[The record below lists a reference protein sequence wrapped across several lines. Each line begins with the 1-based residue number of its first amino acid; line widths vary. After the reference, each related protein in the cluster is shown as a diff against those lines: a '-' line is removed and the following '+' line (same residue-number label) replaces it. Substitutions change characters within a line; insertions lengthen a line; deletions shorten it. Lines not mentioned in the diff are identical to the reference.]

1 MSDSARKFMACCVAW
16 RVRGARARAWLVGGR
31 WHGGG
36 RERTGGCVER
46 VTPQHP
52 VRRRCASLKPVHQVP
67 TAHAAKALAVAAV
80 EDDRV
85 ARLHGQTQWRWR
97 LWRRLARAPEALA
110 GRPVHWRGAVKSVES
125 RPDPQGARYAVE
137 AQQQEWSPS
146 REGGWLARG
155 QAPYSRQRHLG
166 LHIHMVT
173 GCAHLQ
179 LDLGLRQVP
188 AHLAAVV
195 EAVLRCDRHK

>member
-1 MSDSARKFMACCVAW
+1 MLRGERQLVSRSRCFASAKSSKSSWLCAPALRTQRAHTPNESARDFGVSMSDSARKFMACCVAW

-31 WHGGG
+31 WHSGG

-137 AQQQEWSPS
+137 AQQQ
-146 REGGWLARG
+146 GGG
-155 QAPYSRQRHLG
+155 
-166 LHIHMVT
+166 
-173 GCAHLQ
+173 
-179 LDLGLRQVP
+179 
-188 AHLAAVV
+188 
-195 EAVLRCDRHK
+195 

>member
-85 ARLHGQTQWRWR
+85 ARLHGQTQWRRR

-146 REGGWLARG
+146 RGGGVASTWPSALLQATPSRATYTYGYRLRAPPARSR
-155 QAPYSRQRHLG
+155 APPGACPPCCSSRGRPP
-166 LHIHMVT
+166 
-173 GCAHLQ
+173 
-179 LDLGLRQVP
+179 LRP
-188 AHLAAVV
+188 P
-195 EAVLRCDRHK
+195 